1 MLFCQSNSLVYHMC
15 IRIWLLRTFS
25 SMCKQR
31 HYWFCHYNSLGIYR
45 YGYLVALRIVFVVK
59 RCHRRSGFC
68 TDIIINLEWTHFRI
82 KLQHRLVVILPNLS
96 FLLALDCNWF
106 HESAV
111 CVVSCFLVPIGCIFV
126 FDFPIQFLGCSSIV
140 DIAMFTFNCSVR
152 ICICL
157 SRISYLHYTHIPIAS
172 VCPFYSRAYY
182 PTIITIV

>member
-1 MLFCQSNSLVYHMC
+1 MGRGRPRPSVLHSLLRFVHRLLSSQSTYPFRPCCMLFCQSNSLVYHMC

-31 HYWFCHYNSLGIYR
+31 HYWFCHYNSLGICR

-96 FLLALDCNWF
+96 FLLALDCN
-106 HESAV
+106 
-111 CVVSCFLVPIGCIFV
+111 
-126 FDFPIQFLGCSSIV
+126 
-140 DIAMFTFNCSVR
+140 
-152 ICICL
+152 
-157 SRISYLHYTHIPIAS
+157 
-172 VCPFYSRAYY
+172 
-182 PTIITIV
+182 